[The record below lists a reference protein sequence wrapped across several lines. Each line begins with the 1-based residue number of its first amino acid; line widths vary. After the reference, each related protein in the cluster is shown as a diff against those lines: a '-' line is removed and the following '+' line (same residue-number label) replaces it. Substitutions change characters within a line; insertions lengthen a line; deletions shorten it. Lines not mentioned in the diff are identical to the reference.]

1 MIIFWLLLRLH
12 HINQKKEGRV
22 GEMAFKL
29 DMSNAY
35 DRMEWECLEKIIEN
49 LGFAK
54 RWIQLIMLCMT
65 SVTYAIKINGS
76 PRGHI
81 IPRRGGPSR

>member
-1 MIIFWLLLRLH
+1 
-12 HINQKKEGRV
+12 
-22 GEMAFKL
+22 MAFKL

-81 IPRRGGPSR
+81 IPRRGVRQGDPLSISFMCRRSICFN